1 MLQNMKTKKSIQT
14 NSSPYDTVLHRPL
27 KEPIKILQN
36 THTPHTQRIMFY
48 EGISTHH
55 GTTSFLFDIK
65 REISSCTLY
74 YFSAISKRDSPNLD
88 KR

>member
-36 THTPHTQRIMFY
+36 THRIMFY
-48 EGISTHH
+48 GGISPHH
-55 GTTSFLFDIK
+55 STTSFLFDIK
-65 REISSCTLY
+65 RKISSCTLY
-74 YFSAISKRDSPNLD
+74 YLSAILKLDSTN
-88 KR
+88 

>member
-36 THTPHTQRIMFY
+36 THRESCFTEEFLLTMARHHFY
-48 EGISTHH
+48 
-55 GTTSFLFDIK
+55 FDIK
-65 REISSCTLY
+65 RKIS
-74 YFSAISKRDSPNLD
+74 
-88 KR
+88 